1 MDHTPVLPPG
11 PSFRNAHHGQVQHF
25 LQAVIGGEN
34 GLSLGHL
41 NSHAQDVFP
50 AIQIDTDGNVYCFLH
65 NLPFAADVEMDGVQ
79 KDHSVDG
86 FQGPLPAIFDG
97 GQNLV
102 GNPADDT
109 IWNRNAIDVLD
120 VSLNISCSHPL
131 GVHRQDFPQCPD

>member
-11 PSFRNAHHGQVQHF
+11 PSVRNAHHGQVQHF

-79 KDHSVDG
+79 KDHSVDR
-86 FQGPLPAIFDG
+86 FQRRLLTKSNDEI
-97 GQNLV
+97 NLF
-102 GNPADDT
+102 GN
-109 IWNRNAIDVLD
+109 
-120 VSLNISCSHPL
+120 SSE
-131 GVHRQDFPQCPD
+131 